1 MADSGRPPV
10 YIGASVNRQRI
21 FVVHDLRCDRDRRI
35 IVNTQCVAMKGA
47 AVELFVGCE

>member
-21 FVVHDLRCDRDRRI
+21 FVVHDLRCGRDRSI
-35 IVNTQCVAMKGA
+35 IVNTACSVMKGA
-47 AVELFVGCE
+47 AVQLFVGYE